1 VKHARSI
8 IVLDFGGQYA
18 HLIASRIRRFGY
30 YSEIRAPETP
40 ASELAGAAGIIL
52 SGGPQSVYDKGSPQ
66 ADPKIFD
73 LNIPVLGLCYGL
85 QWIAQTLGGKV
96 TSGHVKEYGKTPV
109 AITGKQSQIFVGV
122 PKQCT
127 VWMSHGDEAS
137 QLPEGFSSIA
147 SSQTCKNAGFSNE
160 ARRIY
165 ALQFHPEVTHSEHGL
180 TNAHQ
185 VPRLE
190 KIVVNVG
197 LGKAKEDKKTI
208 EAAKNTLRKV
218 TGQEP
223 VETVAKNSIAGFKLR
238 EGNMIG
244 LKLTLRGERMY
255 EFMDRLIN
263 IVLPRLRDF
272 HGVSNKAFDKQG
284 NFSLGL
290 TDQSVFPELTFE
302 ETTTPHGLQA
312 VFVIRAEEKAHAKAL
327 LSKFGMP
334 FEKENSK

>member
-1 VKHARSI
+1 MAETTKKPAAYTAR
-8 IVLDFGGQYA
+8 LKTEY
-18 HLIASRIRRFGY
+18 
-30 YSEIRAPETP
+30 ETKF
-40 ASELAGAAGIIL
+40 AAEL
-52 SGGPQSVYDKGSPQ
+52 Q
-66 ADPKIFD
+66 
-73 LNIPVLGLCYGL
+73 
-85 QWIAQTLGGKV
+85 
-96 TSGHVKEYGKTPV
+96 KE
-109 AITGKQSQIFVGV
+109 
-122 PKQCT
+122 
-127 VWMSHGDEAS
+127 
-137 QLPEGFSSIA
+137 L
-147 SSQTCKNAGFSNE
+147 
-160 ARRIY
+160 
-165 ALQFHPEVTHSEHGL
+165 GL

-185 VPRLE
+185 VPKLE
-190 KIVVNVG
+190 KIVINVG

-302 ETTTPHGLQA
+302 ETTTPHGMQA
-312 VFVIRAEEKAHAKAL
+312 VFVVKCQKTKTTAKHCYRNLECRLKRRANKY
-327 LSKFGMP
+327 G
-334 FEKENSK
+334 